1 MTIERAILFA
11 DRKGKELTPL
21 NDRYP
26 ICLLPIAGK
35 TPLEFWLE
43 QLCDMGVK
51 EVDIVINQFADLI
64 KKAVPNG
71 DHWGLKL
78 NYHLST
84 GEEPPLTFWSRM
96 HFSSTGKMI
105 AARADVLP
113 AKTDQGVISNL
124 LTLDSD
130 SVEQLNAL
138 EWSRSEDRQSDSYSL
153 ASLDAYVKA
162 YFALLNG
169 DYYGLVPRGLRAD
182 DDKWLATP
190 TFSSSRSDP
199 IEGPLYIGRDVM
211 IDQNAT
217 LSQTAVEA
225 GSMVDKGAQLNRA
238 IVFPGTYVGQDV
250 SLTDSIAMG
259 SLLVDLK
266 HQSVIQIADPA
277 LISPIIPSSSLVK
290 TNTSERLVASM
301 LMILSAPV
309 ALPLALITQKSGV
322 LNREDQL
329 SNRGSRL
336 HPLWFT
342 KLNFTSN
349 IGWVKRWPELLGVI
363 DGDLKLFGSEY
374 ESIEDERPITD
385 LPISQG
391 LFTPQSVFKNQSLD
405 EFERQLWGLELA
417 NEKLGP
423 FRLFARAIKVSLK
436 NI

>member
-11 DRKGKELTPL
+11 DRKGEELSPL

-26 ICLLPIAGK
+26 VCLLPMAGK
-35 TPLEFWLE
+35 SPLEFWLE

-51 EVDIVINQFADLI
+51 EVDIVINQFADMI

-71 DHWGLKL
+71 EHWGLTL
-78 NYHLST
+78 HYHLST
-84 GEEPPLTFWSRM
+84 GEEAPLSFWNRM
-96 HFSSTGKMI
+96 RFSSKDKVI

-113 AKTDQGVISNL
+113 AKSEQGVITNL
-124 LTLDSD
+124 VVMDTDSTEPLQNLDWHQKDHKQGQAYSL
-130 SVEQLNAL
+130 SSLNA
-138 EWSRSEDRQSDSYSL
+138 
-153 ASLDAYVKA
+153 YVEA
-162 YFALLNG
+162 YFALLKG
-169 DYYGLVPRGLRAD
+169 DHRGLIPRGLRAD

-190 TFSSSRSDP
+190 TFSSSRSDS
-199 IEGPLYIGRDVM
+199 IDGPLYIGRDVM
-211 IDQNAT
+211 IDQAAN
-217 LSQTAVEA
+217 LSHTAVEA

-266 HQSVIQIADPA
+266 HNSIIQIADPA

-301 LMILSAPV
+301 LLILSAPI
-309 ALPLALITQKSGV
+309 ALPLALMTKQSGF

-349 IGWVKRWPELLGVI
+349 ISWVKRWPELLGVV
-363 DGDLKLFGSEY
+363 DGDLKLFGGEY
-374 ESIEDERPITD
+374 ESIEDERPLTE

-391 LFTPQSVFKNQSLD
+391 LFTPRLVFKKQTLD
-405 EFERQLWGLELA
+405 ELEQQLWGLELA
-417 NEKLGP
+417 NEKNGV
-423 FRLFARAIKVSLK
+423 FRLLARSLK
-436 NI
+436 VGFRNI